1 MEEILKKIKTKQY
14 FTYELLRFYLGF
26 ALFVKGIYFILH
38 IGEVSSLVNSQ
49 FGFLDFFISH
59 FVVIAHIVGGIFIA
73 IGLYTRIAC
82 AVNLPV
88 LLSAIFL
95 SQASTGGF
103 SGRADF
109 ELASMVTVLLVF
121 FVINGSGMLSLD
133 DYIIKYSENNQH

>member
-1 MEEILKKIKTKQY
+1 MEEILKKIKSKQY

-38 IGEVSSLVNSQ
+38 IGEVSSFVNSQ

-95 SQASTGGF
+95 SQSSTGGF

-133 DYIIKYSENNQH
+133 DYIIKYSENNRH